1 MGDDNAFMSF
11 IIYTI
16 YMYQLS
22 GPVSAKVRHI
32 GEALIVSD
40 IPEEIKKRVEDL
52 QKRLNED
59 DSAWDELRNEEN
71 SVVLATLIWEW
82 LDQLKVCD
90 HCTMMQHCNLLAR

>member
-1 MGDDNAFMSF
+1 M
-11 IIYTI
+11 
-16 YMYQLS
+16 
-22 GPVSAKVRHI
+22 RHI
-32 GEALIVSD
+32 GEALIVSEL
-40 IPEEIKKRVEDL
+40 PEEIKQRVEDL

-90 HCTMMQHCNLLAR
+90 HCTMMQHCNSLAR